1 MKKKFAKPMLFLTA
15 FIWGSTF
22 TVAKIVTETFS
33 ATFVNAMRFTIA
45 SACLLIAAYPLR
57 RLADKK
63 YIFYGTLMGITLF
76 GSYLMQTVGLTWDTS
91 PGKSAFL
98 STTYCIF
105 VPFLYWGVTK
115 KKPKLQ
121 HLACVLICV
130 TGVGIL
136 SLKGGGGMT
145 NGDIITVLSGIPGA
159 ANIVVSSIG
168 CKGRNT
174 LLLTAIELGVVM
186 ILSWAGVLLT
196 GSMPASYSAEAVG
209 GLIYLG
215 IFATALCLASQSFGL
230 KYTEAAIGGMIL
242 SLEAVF
248 GVLCSVVLY
257 HEQVTGRMI
266 VGFAVIF
273 AAIILSQIEFG
284 KKEKD
289 STDPELLEAD

>member
-1 MKKKFAKPMLFLTA
+1 MKKKIAKPMLFVTA

-22 TVAKIVTETFS
+22 TVAKIASETFS
-33 ATFVNAMRFTIA
+33 AVFINAVRFTIA
-45 SACLLIAAYPLR
+45 SMCLIVVAYPLR
-57 RLADKK
+57 KLLDRK
-63 YIFYGTLMGITLF
+63 YVIYGTLMGITLF
-76 GSYLMQTVGLTWDTS
+76 GSYMMQTVGLTWDTS

-98 STTYCIF
+98 STTYCVF

-121 HLACVLICV
+121 HLACVLLCV

-159 ANIVVSSIG
+159 ANIVVSSLG
-168 CKGRNT
+168 CKGRNS
-174 LLLTAIELGVVM
+174 LLLTTIELGVVM
-186 ILSWAGVLLT
+186 VLSWAGVLLT
-196 GSMPASYSAEAVG
+196 GSMPSSYPAAAVG
-209 GLIYLG
+209 GLVYLG
-215 IFATALCLASQSFGL
+215 IFATALCLALQSFGL

-248 GVLCSVVLY
+248 GVMCSIVLY

-266 VGFAVIF
+266 IGFIVIF
-273 AAIILSQIEFG
+273 AAIILSQIEVKG
-284 KKEKD
+284 KVLQEKE
-289 STDPELLEAD
+289 LEAEV